1 MKMQSLVLFFAGLMA
16 CMVGMA
22 QQPTKSASQVNKKIK
37 PPKLFTSI
45 GVLKDSSIAPVDQ
58 VKALIGSPLL
68 VKDVQNQPYTITY
81 YQVLYTRRA
90 FTEDEKTG
98 KISPIK
104 TKVSEAF
111 TQTPLSQTWIK
122 ILREE
127 LQAGEELFFF
137 DIIAKD
143 KTGNI
148 FYAPELRITT
158 K

>member
-1 MKMQSLVLFFAGLMA
+1 
-16 CMVGMA
+16 MA
-22 QQPTKSASQVNKKIK
+22 QQPTKSVSQERKKIK
-37 PPKLFTSI
+37 PPKMFSSI
-45 GVLKDSSIAPVDQ
+45 GVLKDSSVAPVDQ
-58 VKALIGSPLL
+58 VKALIGSPLM
-68 VKDVQNQPYTITY
+68 VKDAQNQPYTITY
-81 YQVLYTRRA
+81 YRVIYTRRA

-104 TKVSEAF
+104 TQVSETF
-111 TQTPLSQTWIK
+111 TQTPLSRIWIK

-127 LQAGEELFFF
+127 LQAGEELYFL

-143 KTGNI
+143 KAGNI